1 MSSNARPVGSVELAV
16 PPMPE
21 YLQFVRAIVGATA
34 ALDDRLQ
41 PGRVADVRL
50 VVSEAATNA
59 MRAQATI
66 QVTTPILVR
75 CDLTGD
81 RIVVEVADHGPGFDP
96 SSVPALPEVETPER
110 LRHESGLGVSL
121 MHQLT
126 DQTII
131 ESGRDGTA
139 VRLMINLR
147 DLAGGR

>member
-1 MSSNARPVGSVELAV
+1 
-16 PPMPE
+16 MPE

-50 VVSEAATNA
+50 VVSEAAANA
-59 MRAQATI
+59 IRAQAAI

-75 CDLTGD
+75 CDLTDD

-96 SSVPALPEVETPER
+96 SAVPALPEVETPER

-121 MHQLT
+121 MRQLA
-126 DQTII
+126 DSAEL
-131 ESGRDGTA
+131 ESGSDGTVVKFTFVVA
-139 VRLMINLR
+139 
-147 DLAGGR
+147 DA

>member
-1 MSSNARPVGSVELAV
+1 VSSNARPVGSVEFAV

-50 VVSEAATNA
+50 VVSEAAANA
-59 MRAQATI
+59 IRTQAAI
-66 QVTTPILVR
+66 QVTTLILVR

-96 SSVPALPEVETPER
+96 SAVPALPEVETPER

-121 MHQLT
+121 MRQLA
-126 DQTII
+126 DSAEL
-131 ESGRDGTA
+131 ESGSDGTVVKLTFVVA
-139 VRLMINLR
+139 
-147 DLAGGR
+147 DA